1 MMQFSYTKPIDS
13 EIDARGGE
21 RTRSEKYKNPDATI
35 NDVMEA
41 LNELEQEGFDISISI
56 TLKTPKE

>member
-1 MMQFSYTKPIDS
+1 MMEFTYTKPIDT

-21 RTRSEKYKNPDATI
+21 ISRSEKYKNPDATI
-35 NDVMEA
+35 NDLMAAVTD
-41 LNELEQEGFDISISI
+41 LEKEGYDIKINI